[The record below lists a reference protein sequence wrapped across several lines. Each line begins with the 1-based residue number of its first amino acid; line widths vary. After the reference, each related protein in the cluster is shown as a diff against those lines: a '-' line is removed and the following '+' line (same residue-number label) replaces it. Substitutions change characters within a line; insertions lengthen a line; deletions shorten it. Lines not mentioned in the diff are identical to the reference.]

1 MPVADKN
8 RFEKIVE
15 TNYKNAYRALQDQIA
30 SSALQHHAES
40 RTRGVHQQDAVVGD
54 VSRHSDGYREGSRT
68 VNIEIDL
75 KKAAQ
80 RVHSSFLRQR
90 QSRSLPLFPLLAME
104 SLLRGAGFQVD
115 PEHHMLN
122 HQTEIKEEEPVVEV
136 VEVVEPEP
144 EETSSRRRSR
154 KTSVDAD
161 SSDVGGSGDSVAS
174 EPSADAVSLFMGGTV
189 MKASWRL
196 SRSTTSPSR
205 LVLASP
211 RHDLGSDHSYSFG
224 GRMRLTA

>member
-30 SSALQHHAES
+30 PLLSNTKLRAGLEGYINKMLSSAMSHGI
-40 RTRGVHQQDAVVGD
+40 RTAIAK
-54 VSRHSDGYREGSRT
+54 GSRT

-80 RVHSSFLRQR
+80 RVHSSFPPATAEQI
-90 QSRSLPLFPLLAME
+90 SAPLLLLAME

-144 EETSSRRRSR
+144 EENLLEEEVQEDQ
-154 KTSVDAD
+154 VDAD

-174 EPSADAVSLFMGGTV
+174 EPSADAVSLFMGGDGDEGKLETV
-189 MKASWRL
+189 EVDDKPKP
-196 SRSTTSPSR
+196 SRSRKPK
-205 LVLASP
+205 A
-211 RHDLGSDHSYSFG
+211 
-224 GRMRLTA
+224 